1 MQIHIL
7 VGAGDFRYHYK
18 IPSYQLG
25 VMLNSAASPNDPL
38 FLNHHSMVD
47 CILEEWI
54 QRHPDAEYP
63 DDMPDELRGM
73 RRDDYIVPFFPLV
86 THGDFIRTADNFGYS
101 CRLPNIG

>member
-1 MQIHIL
+1 MQVHNM
-7 VGAGDFRYHYK
+7 VGGGDERHN
-18 IPSYQLG
+18 IPRHQQG
-25 VMLNSAASPNDPL
+25 VMVNSAASPNDPL

-86 THGDFIRTADNFGYS
+86 MHGEFLKTADNFGYS